1 MIYNISYI
9 KKVCYNISIIDLTEK
24 HNIEEFKIEITKTII
39 NLIKNHDQYDI
50 KEFEYCNC
58 EKTYRT
64 IRLLENIRTFL
75 ESLR

>member
-1 MIYNISYI
+1 M
-9 KKVCYNISIIDLTEK
+9 IDLIEK
-24 HNIEEFKIEITKTII
+24 HKIEEFKIEITKTII

-50 KEFEYCNC
+50 KEFEYYNC

-64 IRLLENIRTFL
+64 IRLLENISTFL